1 MLLDLIE
8 TRGDKGKRFAA
19 AKDSGFFDIARG
31 LRPHRNR
38 EAING
43 RQTPELGVAIDCR
56 GWIVSLV
63 GVMERPGSG

>member
-43 RQTPELGVAIDCR
+43 RQTPSWAWQLIAVA
-56 GWIVSLV
+56 
-63 GVMERPGSG
+63 GS